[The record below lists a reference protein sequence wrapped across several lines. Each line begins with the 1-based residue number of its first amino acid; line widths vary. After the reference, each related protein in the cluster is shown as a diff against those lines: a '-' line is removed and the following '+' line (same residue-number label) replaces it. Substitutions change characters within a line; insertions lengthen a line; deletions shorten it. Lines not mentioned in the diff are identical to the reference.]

1 MIKKNNRKYI
11 VNLTI
16 ILFYCL
22 FSYSNS
28 NAIENK
34 ILFKVNNEIITSLD
48 LLDEIEYIKLLNK
61 QLIKL
66 DNEKI
71 FEIARNSA
79 IREKIKII
87 ELSKFFE
94 TLEVEE
100 KYLDLLLEEFKKK
113 LNIKTDKQLNDV
125 INASDLSVKKIEEK
139 IQIEILWNQLIINKF
154 SKDIKI
160 DKDKIKKN
168 ILENNLQKEYLLS
181 EIVFNL
187 DNENLEKK
195 FDIIKKEISNSGF
208 ENAASIYS
216 ISNTSNNGGKLG
228 WIKIN
233 SLNKK
238 IKKEILGTQIKNY
251 TNPIVI
257 PGGFLILKI
266 EDEKETNIVNDI
278 EKEIEIISREI
289 ANKQLNQFANIYF
302 NKIKKEVIINE
313 F

>member
-1 MIKKNNRKYI
+1 MRFIRK
-11 VNLTI
+11 I
-16 ILFYCL
+16 ILISLSCFFL
-22 FSYSNS
+22 FS
-28 NAIENK
+28 NAATFENK
-34 ILFKVNNEIITSLD
+34 ILFKINNEIITSLD

-61 QLIKL
+61 QLVKL
-66 DNEKI
+66 ENEKI
-71 FEIARNSA
+71 FEIAKNSA

-113 LNIKTDKQLNDV
+113 LNIKTDKQFNDV

-160 DKDKIKKN
+160 DKDKIKEN

-195 FDIIKKEISNSGF
+195 FDLIKKEISNSGF

-216 ISNTSNNGGKLG
+216 VSNTSNNGGKLG

-238 IKKEILGTQIKNY
+238 IKKEILKTQIKNY

-302 NKIKKEVIINE
+302 NKIKKEVQIDE

>member
-1 MIKKNNRKYI
+1 MRFIRK
-11 VNLTI
+11 I
-16 ILFYCL
+16 ILISLSSF
-22 FSYSNS
+22 FIFS
-28 NAIENK
+28 NATTFENK
-34 ILFKVNNEIITSLD
+34 ILFKINNEIITSLD

-61 QLIKL
+61 QLVKL
-66 DNEKI
+66 ENEKV
-71 FEIARNSA
+71 FEIAKNSA

-87 ELSKFFE
+87 ELSKFLE
-94 TLEVEE
+94 TIEVEE
-100 KYLDLLLEEFKKK
+100 EYLDLLLDEFKKK
-113 LNIKTDKQLNDV
+113 LNIKTDEEFNDV
-125 INASDLSVKKIEEK
+125 INASNLSINKIEKK

-154 SKDIKI
+154 SKDIRI
-160 DKDKIKKN
+160 DKDQIKKN

-187 DNENLEKK
+187 DNENLESK
-195 FDIIKKEISNSGF
+195 FNIIKKEISNSGF

-238 IKKEILGTQIKNY
+238 IKKEILETQIKNY

-266 EDEKETNIVNDI
+266 EDEKETNIVNDV
-278 EKEIEIISREI
+278 EKETEIISREI

-302 NKIKKEVIINE
+302 NKIKKEVQIDE

>member
-1 MIKKNNRKYI
+1 MRFIKR
-11 VNLTI
+11 TI
-16 ILFYCL
+16 LISLSCF
-22 FSYSNS
+22 FIFS
-28 NAIENK
+28 NAATFENK

-48 LLDEIEYIKLLNK
+48 LLDEIEYIQLLNK
-61 QLIKL
+61 QLVKL
-66 DNEKI
+66 ENEKI
-71 FEIARNSA
+71 FEIAKNSA

-113 LNIKTDKQLNDV
+113 LNIKTDKQFNDV

-238 IKKEILGTQIKNY
+238 IKKEILKTQIKNY

-278 EKEIEIISREI
+278 EKETEIISREI

-302 NKIKKEVIINE
+302 NKIKKEAQIDE

>member
-1 MIKKNNRKYI
+1 MRLIRK
-11 VNLTI
+11 I
-16 ILFYCL
+16 ILISLSFFL
-22 FSYSNS
+22 IFS
-28 NAIENK
+28 NATALENK

-278 EKEIEIISREI
+278 EKETEIISREI

-302 NKIKKEVIINE
+302 NKIKKEVQINE
-313 F
+313 L

>member
-1 MIKKNNRKYI
+1 MRFIKR
-11 VNLTI
+11 TI
-16 ILFYCL
+16 LISLSCF
-22 FSYSNS
+22 FIFS
-28 NAIENK
+28 NAATFENK

-61 QLIKL
+61 QLVKL
-66 DNEKI
+66 ENEKI
-71 FEIARNSA
+71 FEIAKNSA

-113 LNIKTDKQLNDV
+113 LNIKTDKQFNDV

-160 DKDKIKKN
+160 DKDKIKEN

-195 FDIIKKEISNSGF
+195 FDLIKKEISNSGF

-216 ISNTSNNGGKLG
+216 VSNTSNNGGKLG

-238 IKKEILGTQIKNY
+238 IKKEILKTQIKNY

-302 NKIKKEVIINE
+302 NKIKKEVQIDE

>member
-1 MIKKNNRKYI
+1 MRFIRR
-11 VNLTI
+11 TI
-16 ILFYCL
+16 LISLSCF
-22 FSYSNS
+22 FIFS
-28 NAIENK
+28 NAVTFENK
-34 ILFKVNNEIITSLD
+34 ILFKINNEIITSLD

-61 QLIKL
+61 QLVKL

-71 FEIARNSA
+71 FEIAKNSA

-94 TLEVEE
+94 TTEVEE
-100 KYLDLLLEEFKKK
+100 EYLDLLLGEFKKK
-113 LNIKTDKQLNDV
+113 LNIKTDEEFNDV
-125 INASDLSVKKIEEK
+125 INASNLSINKIKKK

-154 SKDIKI
+154 SRDIRI
-160 DKDKIKKN
+160 DKDQIKKN

-187 DNENLEKK
+187 DNENLESK
-195 FDIIKKEISNSGF
+195 FNIIKKEISNSGF

-216 ISNTSNNGGKLG
+216 VSNTSNNGGKLG

-238 IKKEILGTQIKNY
+238 IKKEILETQIKNY

-266 EDEKETNIVNDI
+266 EDERETNIVNDV
-278 EKEIEIISREI
+278 EKETEIISREI

-302 NKIKKEVIINE
+302 NKIKKEVQINE
-313 F
+313 L

>member
-1 MIKKNNRKYI
+1 MRLIRK
-11 VNLTI
+11 I
-16 ILFYCL
+16 ILIL
-22 FSYSNS
+22 FSSFFIFS
-28 NAIENK
+28 NAATFENK

-48 LLDEIEYIKLLNK
+48 LLDEIEYIQLLNK
-61 QLIKL
+61 QLVKL
-66 DNEKI
+66 ENEKI
-71 FEIARNSA
+71 FEIAKNSA

-113 LNIKTDKQLNDV
+113 LNIKTDKQFNDV

-160 DKDKIKKN
+160 DKDKIKEN

-195 FDIIKKEISNSGF
+195 FDLIKKEISNSGF

-216 ISNTSNNGGKLG
+216 VSNTSNNGGKLG

-238 IKKEILGTQIKNY
+238 IKKEILKTQIKNY

-266 EDEKETNIVNDI
+266 EDERETNIVNDI
-278 EKEIEIISREI
+278 EKETEIISREI

-302 NKIKKEVIINE
+302 NKIKKEVQIDE

>member
-1 MIKKNNRKYI
+1 MRFIKR
-11 VNLTI
+11 TI
-16 ILFYCL
+16 LISLSCF
-22 FSYSNS
+22 FIFS
-28 NAIENK
+28 NAATFENK

-48 LLDEIEYIKLLNK
+48 LLDEIEYIQLLNK
-61 QLIKL
+61 QLVKL
-66 DNEKI
+66 ENEKI
-71 FEIARNSA
+71 FEIAKNSA

-113 LNIKTDKQLNDV
+113 LNIKTDKQFNDV

-160 DKDKIKKN
+160 DKDKIKEN

-195 FDIIKKEISNSGF
+195 FDLIKKEISNSGF

-216 ISNTSNNGGKLG
+216 VSNTSNNGGKLG

-238 IKKEILGTQIKNY
+238 IKKEILKTKIKNY

-302 NKIKKEVIINE
+302 NKIKKEVQIDE

>member
-1 MIKKNNRKYI
+1 MRLIRK
-11 VNLTI
+11 I
-16 ILFYCL
+16 ILISLSFFL
-22 FSYSNS
+22 IFS
-28 NAIENK
+28 NATALENK

-160 DKDKIKKN
+160 DKDKIKEN

-195 FDIIKKEISNSGF
+195 FDLIKKEISNSGF

-216 ISNTSNNGGKLG
+216 VSNTSNNGGKLG

-302 NKIKKEVIINE
+302 NKIKKEVQIDE

>member
-1 MIKKNNRKYI
+1 MRFIKR
-11 VNLTI
+11 TI
-16 ILFYCL
+16 LISLSCF
-22 FSYSNS
+22 FIFS
-28 NAIENK
+28 NAATFENK

-61 QLIKL
+61 KL
-66 DNEKI
+66 VKLENEKI
-71 FEIARNSA
+71 FEIAKNSA

-113 LNIKTDKQLNDV
+113 LNIKTDKQFNDV
-125 INASDLSVKKIEEK
+125 LNASDLSVKKIEEK

-216 ISNTSNNGGKLG
+216 VSNTSNNGGKLG

-278 EKEIEIISREI
+278 EKETEIISREI

-302 NKIKKEVIINE
+302 NKIKKEAQIDE

>member
-1 MIKKNNRKYI
+1 MRFIKR
-11 VNLTI
+11 TI
-16 ILFYCL
+16 LISLSCF
-22 FSYSNS
+22 FIFS
-28 NAIENK
+28 NAATFENK

-48 LLDEIEYIKLLNK
+48 LLDEIEYIQLLNK
-61 QLIKL
+61 QLVKL
-66 DNEKI
+66 ENEKI
-71 FEIARNSA
+71 FEIAKNSA

-113 LNIKTDKQLNDV
+113 LNIKTDKQFNDV
-125 INASDLSVKKIEEK
+125 LNASDLSVKKIEEK

-160 DKDKIKKN
+160 DKDKIKEN

-195 FDIIKKEISNSGF
+195 FDLIKKEISNSGF

-216 ISNTSNNGGKLG
+216 VSNTSNNGGKLG

-238 IKKEILGTQIKNY
+238 IKKEILKTQIKNY

-302 NKIKKEVIINE
+302 NKIKKEVQIDE

>member
-1 MIKKNNRKYI
+1 MRFIKR
-11 VNLTI
+11 TI
-16 ILFYCL
+16 LISLSCF
-22 FSYSNS
+22 FIFS
-28 NAIENK
+28 NAATFENK

-61 QLIKL
+61 QLVKL
-66 DNEKI
+66 ENEKI
-71 FEIARNSA
+71 FEIAKNSA

-113 LNIKTDKQLNDV
+113 LNIKTDKQFNDV

-160 DKDKIKKN
+160 DKDKIKEN

-195 FDIIKKEISNSGF
+195 FDLIKKEISNSGF

-238 IKKEILGTQIKNY
+238 IKKEILETQIKNY

-266 EDEKETNIVNDI
+266 EDERETNIVNDV
-278 EKEIEIISREI
+278 EKETEIISREI

-302 NKIKKEVIINE
+302 NKIKKEVQIDE

>member
-1 MIKKNNRKYI
+1 MRFIKR
-11 VNLTI
+11 TI
-16 ILFYCL
+16 LISLSCF
-22 FSYSNS
+22 FIFS
-28 NAIENK
+28 NAATFENK

-48 LLDEIEYIKLLNK
+48 LLDEIEYIQLLNK
-61 QLIKL
+61 QLVKL
-66 DNEKI
+66 ENEKI
-71 FEIARNSA
+71 FEIAKNSA

-113 LNIKTDKQLNDV
+113 LNIKTDKQFNDV

-160 DKDKIKKN
+160 DKDKIKEN

-195 FDIIKKEISNSGF
+195 FDLIKKEISNSGF

-216 ISNTSNNGGKLG
+216 VSNTSNNGGKLG

-302 NKIKKEVIINE
+302 NKIKKEVQIDE

>member
-1 MIKKNNRKYI
+1 MRFIKR
-11 VNLTI
+11 TI
-16 ILFYCL
+16 LISLSCF
-22 FSYSNS
+22 FIFS
-28 NAIENK
+28 NAATFENK

-48 LLDEIEYIKLLNK
+48 LLDEIEYIQLLNK
-61 QLIKL
+61 QLVKL
-66 DNEKI
+66 ENEKI
-71 FEIARNSA
+71 FEIAKNSA

-113 LNIKTDKQLNDV
+113 LNIKTDKQFNDV

-160 DKDKIKKN
+160 DKDKIKEN

-195 FDIIKKEISNSGF
+195 FDLIKKEISNSGF

-216 ISNTSNNGGKLG
+216 VSNTSNNGGKLG

-238 IKKEILGTQIKNY
+238 IKKEILETQIKNY

-266 EDEKETNIVNDI
+266 EDERETNIVNDI

-302 NKIKKEVIINE
+302 NKIKKEVQIDE

>member
-1 MIKKNNRKYI
+1 MRFIKR
-11 VNLTI
+11 TI
-16 ILFYCL
+16 LISLSCF
-22 FSYSNS
+22 FIFS
-28 NAIENK
+28 NATTFENK

-48 LLDEIEYIKLLNK
+48 LLDEIEYIQLLNK
-61 QLIKL
+61 QLVKL
-66 DNEKI
+66 ENEKI
-71 FEIARNSA
+71 FEIAKNSA

-113 LNIKTDKQLNDV
+113 LNIKTDKQFNDV

-160 DKDKIKKN
+160 DKDKIKEN

-195 FDIIKKEISNSGF
+195 FDLIKKEISNSGF

-216 ISNTSNNGGKLG
+216 VSNTSNNGGKLG

-238 IKKEILGTQIKNY
+238 IKKEILKTQIKNY

-302 NKIKKEVIINE
+302 NKIKKEVQINE
-313 F
+313 L

>member
-1 MIKKNNRKYI
+1 MRLIRK
-11 VNLTI
+11 I
-16 ILFYCL
+16 ILISLSFFL
-22 FSYSNS
+22 IFS
-28 NAIENK
+28 NATALENK

-216 ISNTSNNGGKLG
+216 ISNTSNNGGYLG

-233 SLNKK
+233 YK
-238 IKKEILGTQIKNY
+238 
-251 TNPIVI
+251 
-257 PGGFLILKI
+257 
-266 EDEKETNIVNDI
+266 
-278 EKEIEIISREI
+278 
-289 ANKQLNQFANIYF
+289 
-302 NKIKKEVIINE
+302 
-313 F
+313 

>member
-1 MIKKNNRKYI
+1 MRFIRR
-11 VNLTI
+11 I
-16 ILFYCL
+16 ILISLSCF
-22 FSYSNS
+22 FIFS
-28 NAIENK
+28 NAATFENK

-61 QLIKL
+61 QLVKL
-66 DNEKI
+66 ENEKI
-71 FEIARNSA
+71 FEIAKNSA

-113 LNIKTDKQLNDV
+113 LNIKTDKQFNDV

-160 DKDKIKKN
+160 DKDKIKEN

-187 DNENLEKK
+187 DNENLESK
-195 FDIIKKEISNSGF
+195 FDIIQEEISNSGF

-238 IKKEILGTQIKNY
+238 IKKEILKTQIKNY

-302 NKIKKEVIINE
+302 NKIKKEVQIDE

>member
-1 MIKKNNRKYI
+1 MRFIKR
-11 VNLTI
+11 TI
-16 ILFYCL
+16 LISLSCF
-22 FSYSNS
+22 FIFS
-28 NAIENK
+28 NAATFENK

-48 LLDEIEYIKLLNK
+48 LLDEIEYIQLLNK
-61 QLIKL
+61 QLVKL
-66 DNEKI
+66 ENEKI
-71 FEIARNSA
+71 FEIAKNSA

-113 LNIKTDKQLNDV
+113 LNIKTDKQFNDV

-160 DKDKIKKN
+160 DKDKIKEN

-181 EIVFNL
+181 EIAFNL

-195 FDIIKKEISNSGF
+195 FDLIKKEISNSGF

-216 ISNTSNNGGKLG
+216 VSNTSNNGGKLG

-238 IKKEILGTQIKNY
+238 IKKEILKTKIKNY

-302 NKIKKEVIINE
+302 NKIKKEVQIDE

>member
-1 MIKKNNRKYI
+1 MRFIKR
-11 VNLTI
+11 TI
-16 ILFYCL
+16 LISLSCF
-22 FSYSNS
+22 FIFS
-28 NAIENK
+28 NAATFENK

-48 LLDEIEYIKLLNK
+48 LLDEIEYIQLLNK
-61 QLIKL
+61 QLVKL
-66 DNEKI
+66 ENEKI
-71 FEIARNSA
+71 FEIAKNSA

-113 LNIKTDKQLNDV
+113 LNIKTDKQFNDV

-160 DKDKIKKN
+160 DKDKIKEN

-302 NKIKKEVIINE
+302 NKIKKEVQIDE

>member
-1 MIKKNNRKYI
+1 MRFIRK
-11 VNLTI
+11 I
-16 ILFYCL
+16 ILIPLSCFFL
-22 FSYSNS
+22 FS
-28 NAIENK
+28 NAATFENK
-34 ILFKVNNEIITSLD
+34 ILFKINNEIITSLD

-61 QLIKL
+61 QLVKL
-66 DNEKI
+66 ENEKI
-71 FEIARNSA
+71 FEIAKNSA

-100 KYLDLLLEEFKKK
+100 KYLNLLLEEFKKK
-113 LNIKTDKQLNDV
+113 LNIKTDEQFNNV
-125 INASDLSVKKIEEK
+125 INTSNLSIKKIEEK
-139 IQIEILWNQLIINKF
+139 IQIEILWNQLIIDKF

-160 DKDKIKKN
+160 NRDQIKKN

-187 DNENLEKK
+187 DNQNLESK
-195 FDIIKKEISNSGF
+195 FDIIQKEISNSGF

-238 IKKEILGTQIKNY
+238 IKKEILETQIKNY
-251 TNPIVI
+251 TNPIVV
-257 PGGFLILKI
+257 PGGFLILKV
-266 EDEKETNIVNDI
+266 EDERETNIVNDV
-278 EKEIEIISREI
+278 EKETEIISREI

-302 NKIKKEVIINE
+302 NKIKKEVQINE
-313 F
+313 L

>member
-1 MIKKNNRKYI
+1 MRLIRK
-11 VNLTI
+11 I
-16 ILFYCL
+16 ILISLSFFL
-22 FSYSNS
+22 IFS
-28 NAIENK
+28 NATALENK

-278 EKEIEIISREI
+278 EKETEIISREI

-302 NKIKKEVIINE
+302 NKIKKEAQIDE

>member
-1 MIKKNNRKYI
+1 MRFIRR
-11 VNLTI
+11 I
-16 ILFYCL
+16 ILISLSCF
-22 FSYSNS
+22 FVFS
-28 NAIENK
+28 NAATFENK
-34 ILFKVNNEIITSLD
+34 ILFKINNEIITSMD

-61 QLIKL
+61 QLVKL
-66 DNEKI
+66 ENEKI
-71 FEIARNSA
+71 FEIAKNSA

-100 KYLDLLLEEFKKK
+100 KYLNLLLEEFKKK
-113 LNIKTDKQLNDV
+113 LNIKTDEQFNNV
-125 INASDLSVKKIEEK
+125 INTSNLSIKKIEEK
-139 IQIEILWNQLIINKF
+139 IQIEILWNQLIIDKF

-160 DKDKIKKN
+160 NRDQIKKN

-187 DNENLEKK
+187 DNENLESK
-195 FDIIKKEISNSGF
+195 FNFIQKEISNSGF

-238 IKKEILGTQIKNY
+238 IKKEILETQIKNY

-257 PGGFLILKI
+257 PGGFLILKV
-266 EDEKETNIVNDI
+266 EDERETNIVNDV
-278 EKEIEIISREI
+278 EKETEIISREI

-302 NKIKKEVIINE
+302 NKIKKEVQINE
-313 F
+313 L

>member
-1 MIKKNNRKYI
+1 MRFIKR
-11 VNLTI
+11 TI
-16 ILFYCL
+16 LISLSCF
-22 FSYSNS
+22 FIFS
-28 NAIENK
+28 NAATFENK

-61 QLIKL
+61 QLVKL
-66 DNEKI
+66 ENEKI
-71 FEIARNSA
+71 FEIAKNSA

-113 LNIKTDKQLNDV
+113 LNIKTDKQFNDV

-160 DKDKIKKN
+160 DKDKIKEN

-195 FDIIKKEISNSGF
+195 FDLIKKEISNSGF

-216 ISNTSNNGGKLG
+216 VSKTSNNGGKLG

-238 IKKEILGTQIKNY
+238 IKKEILKTQIKNY

-302 NKIKKEVIINE
+302 NKIKKEVQIDE

>member
-1 MIKKNNRKYI
+1 MRFIKR
-11 VNLTI
+11 TI
-16 ILFYCL
+16 LISLSCF
-22 FSYSNS
+22 FIFS
-28 NAIENK
+28 NAATFENK

-48 LLDEIEYIKLLNK
+48 LLDEIEYIQLLNK
-61 QLIKL
+61 QLVKL
-66 DNEKI
+66 ENEKI
-71 FEIARNSA
+71 FEIAKNSA

-113 LNIKTDKQLNDV
+113 LNIKTDKQFNDV

-160 DKDKIKKN
+160 DKDKIKEN

-195 FDIIKKEISNSGF
+195 FDLIKKEISNSGF

-216 ISNTSNNGGKLG
+216 VSNTSNNGGKLG

-238 IKKEILGTQIKNY
+238 IKKEILKTQIKNY

-302 NKIKKEVIINE
+302 NKIKKEVQIDE

>member
-1 MIKKNNRKYI
+1 MRFIRK
-11 VNLTI
+11 I
-16 ILFYCL
+16 ILISLSCF
-22 FSYSNS
+22 FIFS
-28 NAIENK
+28 NAATFENK
-34 ILFKVNNEIITSLD
+34 ILFKINNEIITSLD

-61 QLIKL
+61 QLVKL
-66 DNEKI
+66 ENEKI
-71 FEIARNSA
+71 FEIAKNSA

-94 TLEVEE
+94 TLEVEK

-113 LNIKTDKQLNDV
+113 LNIKTDEQFNDI
-125 INASDLSVKKIEEK
+125 INASDLSRKKIEEK
-139 IQIEILWNQLIINKF
+139 VQIEILWNQLIIDKF

-187 DNENLEKK
+187 DNENLESK
-195 FDIIKKEISNSGF
+195 FDIIQKEISNSGF

-238 IKKEILGTQIKNY
+238 IKREILDTQIKNY

-266 EDEKETNIVNDI
+266 EDERETNIVNDV
-278 EKEIEIISREI
+278 EKETEIISREI

-302 NKIKKEVIINE
+302 NKIKKEVQINE
-313 F
+313 L